1 MNLKQLEYFIHV
13 AELGGFSRA
22 AKLLGIVQPA
32 LSKQV
37 RKLEHELGQHLLVR
51 DGRGVRLTEAGARLL
66 AHGRGIVHQVARAT
80 DDLSNIRGAPVG
92 RIAIGMSSTVTRLLA
107 VPLVTKFRS
116 KFPNA
121 SLRIV
126 EGLSN
131 HLQEWLINGRIDIA
145 LLYNMPPSPELRSFP
160 LLKENLFLITARQ
173 RMSNRAAVELRHLSS
188 YPLIL
193 PARPNAIRVQV
204 DGQLA
209 KIGKSPTVVME
220 IDAIPAILELVAEN
234 YGATVLAANSIRASG
249 VKSQLIARP
258 IIRPRLS
265 CHLSAT
271 VSDRRH
277 STALQL
283 STLSLIQ
290 ELATHV
296 LAQDRA

>member
-1 MNLKQLEYFIHV
+1 MNLKQLEYFIQV

-37 RKLEHELGQHLLVR
+37 RKLELELGQRLLLR
-51 DGRGVRLTEAGARLL
+51 DGRGARLTEAGVRLL
-66 AHGRGIVHQVARAT
+66 AHGHGIVHQISRAK
-80 DDLSNIRGAPVG
+80 DDLNEIKGAPVG

-107 VPLVTKFRS
+107 VPLVTKFRAQ
-116 KFPNA
+116 FPSA

-131 HLQEWLINGRIDIA
+131 HLQEWLLTGRIDIA
-145 LLYNMPPSPELRSFP
+145 LLYNLLPSAELRTFP
-160 LLKENLFLITARQ
+160 LLKESLFLITAR
-173 RMSNRAAVELRHLSS
+173 RRTSNRTAVALRDLPA

-193 PARPNAIRVQV
+193 PARPNAIRVQI
-204 DGQLA
+204 DGQLT
-209 KIGKSPTVVME
+209 KIGACPKVVME

-249 VKSQLIARP
+249 AKNRLVARP
-258 IIRPRLS
+258 ITKPRLN
-265 CHLSAT
+265 CQLSVV
-271 VSDRRH
+271 VSNRRH

-283 STLSLIQ
+283 GTLNLIQ
-290 ELATHV
+290 ELAGHI
-296 LAQDRA
+296 LPQG